1 MKKTYKIAVDCANCA
16 NKMEEAV
23 QKIDGVNK
31 ATVNFITQKFILD
44 ANDDVFDKVLDE
56 SIKTMKKVD
65 SDFEIYN

>member
-1 MKKTYKIAVDCANCA
+1 MQKTYKCEIDCANCA

-31 ATVNFITQKFILD
+31 VIVNFITQKFTLD
-44 ANDDVFDKVLDE
+44 ANDDIFDKVLDE

-65 SDFEIYN
+65 SDFEIYK